1 MRFFE
6 KARPE
11 VYIHT
16 AKLKRDKKSGKRLW
30 QFTLIVTMT
39 QQAVETC
46 GVPVAKAWDY
56 ILDQDSTAADVRLA
70 VEIVGCAIDFFA
82 EIDDASPV
90 LHLDG
95 VDLTGLRF
103 TREGNTVEFWFSG
116 EHVNEGGIH
125 DFMKPYAYTRVW
137 AAFTPSQGELPI
149 ADPAPAAVQEKL
161 AQDPAFLNA
170 ADRLVSSVR
179 NGGIDSITLQTFGP
193 EGRSV
198 TIDREGAERIHQRA
212 KNAQASA
219 KARPE
224 EKEVADKPRSNRGTA
239 RAVHL

>member
-6 KARPE
+6 KQRPQ

-16 AKLKRDKKSGKRLW
+16 AKLKRDKKTGRRLW

-39 QQAVETC
+39 AEQIEAC
-46 GVPVAKAWDY
+46 DVPVAKAWDY
-56 ILDQDSTAADVRLA
+56 ITDRGAAA
-70 VEIVGCAIDFFA
+70 VEAFLASEIQGCAIDFFA

-103 TREGNTVEFWFSG
+103 TRDKNTVEFWFSG

-137 AAFTPSQGELPI
+137 AAFSPQQGELPI
-149 ADPAPAAVQEKL
+149 PESKEELKAAVMPALDDMTAAIREGGLESITIQIPGQEPVKIDR
-161 AQDPAFLNA
+161 QG
-170 ADRLVSSVR
+170 ADR
-179 NGGIDSITLQTFGP
+179 
-193 EGRSV
+193 
-198 TIDREGAERIHQRA
+198 IHA
-212 KNAQASA
+212 AAQEQ
-219 KARPE
+219 KHKKRMNHP
-224 EKEVADKPRSNRGTA
+224 G
-239 RAVHL
+239 